1 MKTRLSLEI
10 SILVAAAFAYGV
22 MKFCE
27 FSQIR
32 PNLEGI
38 LANSNPK
45 SAGIALSQADWK
57 TFLLEGLPELV
68 IFAMAFFA
76 TIGPIFK
83 GVQLAQTALSS
94 KPRNPFA
101 TLTALKNRRGQDAAD
116 LPFVARTEELAKLDA
131 FAAHPDRFRW
141 WVLSGEPG
149 AGKTRLVWE
158 WARTLKG
165 WDVKVLNPKPDP
177 EALKNWRPRR
187 RCLIVV
193 DEFAMRSDDLKC
205 LAEALRDPALR
216 KPLRLLLVD
225 WATPDWL
232 GGTDPVNLPLTQRE
246 GEPLVCADWDSKT
259 FREALPQL
267 WPKHLP
273 PLDDARQQWLFE
285 LSMGNPLAL
294 SLWLARPDGPAQ
306 SKRQLF
312 QRWAKDVRQ
321 GLLTKA
327 VPENH
332 LPLMALASWC
342 AGYPWRT
349 IDDCLPGYPK
359 PAPDRIK
366 RSALSA
372 VPALAGRDGLLA
384 LAPETLA
391 VEFALHELRDNPGM
405 SYHRWL
411 RRLAWEANPQGTAR
425 SLWRLRRLELQ
436 GGLDGEEREIL
447 GFLDASPVEAG
458 CAEATLDGAV
468 REWDVLRAGLVA
480 EAEERKGRA
489 WSLGDI
495 IYDHGERGELAVM
508 EAKFQELRGL
518 MEAWPGDG
526 KVRQAFAISLANLT
540 AFYVEPNQL
549 EAMASAL
556 DELRNLAH
564 PGEAEIQLE
573 LATGLYNATTL
584 YGKHGDWQATASAL
598 DELRSLAQAH
608 PGEAAIQLQLAKGLY
623 NAAKSY
629 GNNGDWQAIASA
641 LDGLRSLAQ
650 ASPGEAAIQ
659 LELAKGLV
667 NAVAH
672 YGRHGDGQAMASA
685 LDELCSLAQARP
697 GEAEIQLLLAKG
709 LYNAVTDY
717 GKHGDWRAMDS
728 ALDGLRSLAQA
739 YPGEA
744 AIQLEL
750 AQELYNAATDYGKHG
765 DWRAMDSA
773 LDGLRS
779 LAQAS
784 PGEAAIQLLLTMG
797 LHNQTILD
805 PEHASAAIAELKTL
819 AWRFPTHDGIQQRA
833 HQHGVSYAQQQ
844 IAQREALE
852 RQARALLDA
861 RRR

>member
-1 MKTRLSLEI
+1 MPSCVEGPPSHLKRLRYTKRPSSPKGTALIKTRLSLEI

-57 TFLLEGLPELV
+57 TFLLEGLPGLV
-68 IFAMAFFA
+68 IFAMVFIPA
-76 TIGPIFK
+76 TGTVFK
-83 GVQLAQTALSS
+83 ILQLAQTALSS

-101 TLTALKNRRGQDAAD
+101 TLTALKNRRGQDVAD

-158 WARTLKG
+158 WVRTLKG
-165 WDVKVLNPKPDP
+165 WDVKVLNPKRDP

-232 GGTDPVNLPLTQRE
+232 GGTDPVNLPLAQRE

-273 PLDDARQQWLFE
+273 LPDAARQQWLFE

-332 LPLMALASWC
+332 LPLVALASWC

-349 IDDCLPGYPK
+349 IDDCLPCYPK
-359 PAPDRIK
+359 PAPERIK
-366 RSALSA
+366 RSALGA
-372 VPALAGRDGLLA
+372 VPALAGRDDLLA

-405 SYHRWL
+405 SYRRWL

-447 GFLDASPVEAG
+447 AFLDASPVEAG
-458 CAEATLDGAV
+458 CVETTQAGAV
-468 REWDVLRAGLVA
+468 REWEALRAGLVA
-480 EAEERKGRA
+480 EAEERKQQAGA
-489 WSLGDI
+489 LEGVI
-495 IYDHGERGELAVM
+495 HGHGERGELELMA
-508 EAKFQELRGL
+508 AKFQELRGL
-518 MEAWPGDG
+518 MEAWPGDME
-526 KVRQAFAISLANLT
+526 VREAFAAR
-540 AFYVEPNQL
+540 L
-549 EAMASAL
+549 ECTSNHYGEFDQQQAMMAAL
-556 DELRNLAH
+556 DELRRLA
-564 PGEAEIQLE
+564 
-573 LATGLYNATTL
+573 
-584 YGKHGDWQATASAL
+584 
-598 DELRSLAQAH
+598 
-608 PGEAAIQLQLAKGLY
+608 
-623 NAAKSY
+623 
-629 GNNGDWQAIASA
+629 
-641 LDGLRSLAQ
+641 
-650 ASPGEAAIQ
+650 
-659 LELAKGLV
+659 
-667 NAVAH
+667 
-672 YGRHGDGQAMASA
+672 
-685 LDELCSLAQARP
+685 
-697 GEAEIQLLLAKG
+697 
-709 LYNAVTDY
+709 
-717 GKHGDWRAMDS
+717 
-728 ALDGLRSLAQA
+728 
-739 YPGEA
+739 
-744 AIQLEL
+744 
-750 AQELYNAATDYGKHG
+750 
-765 DWRAMDSA
+765 
-773 LDGLRS
+773 
-779 LAQAS
+779 
-784 PGEAAIQLLLTMG
+784 
-797 LHNQTILD
+797 
-805 PEHASAAIAELKTL
+805 
-819 AWRFPTHDGIQQRA
+819 
-833 HQHGVSYAQQQ
+833 
-844 IAQREALE
+844 
-852 RQARALLDA
+852 
-861 RRR
+861 